1 MLPLVVEY
9 LRSHTFAQLKVEHG
23 VEFRLSNDRRKASLN
38 YNSIS
43 SRPGEQL
50 SGECRGLVVRIRD
63 DYVDGDVVGDV
74 RVLARPM
81 DRFYN
86 YGDPAGADVDFND
99 PNLAILEKLDGT
111 MCELYH
117 DDVQWC
123 IATRSVP
130 DADLPIKKDHV
141 VIGDMTFAGL
151 FWNALENVLHE
162 QGELAGQMFI
172 DRLDRN
178 MTYVF
183 ELTSPYNR
191 VIVAY
196 PNSRVTLLTARNRI
210 TGVEITPKI
219 ADLVDIP
226 KRYDAQSIESIVE
239 YINDCDPTVLEGVVL
254 VDSKH
259 RRIKVKSF
267 NWCFA
272 SKTKFELTATRR
284 NMLKLILSG
293 KLDDIAPNLDKEI
306 IDALIEMQQNV
317 VAYASELDCDYS
329 HLRSRVGDNRKDFAL
344 LVKDSDTWH
353 SAMFALYTKKAN
365 SALEWFQQ
373 NVSGKTNKAFAEAI
387 LRALDRRSI
396 MPDS

>member
-9 LRSHTFAQLKVEHG
+9 LRSHTFAQLKADHG
-23 VEFRLSNDRRKASLN
+23 VDSRLSNDRRKASLN
-38 YNSIS
+38 YDSITAK
-43 SRPGEQL
+43 PGDQL
-50 SGECRGLVVRIRD
+50 SGECRGMVVRIPD
-63 DYVDGDVVGDV
+63 VYQDGEVVDEV

-99 PNLAILEKLDGT
+99 RELAILEKLDGT

-123 IATRSVP
+123 VATRSVP

-151 FWNALENVLHE
+151 FWNALEHVLRDH
-162 QGELAGQMFI
+162 GGLAGQMFI
-172 DRLDRN
+172 DRLDRDV
-178 MTYVF
+178 TYVF

-196 PNSRVTLLTARNRI
+196 PESRVTLLTARNRI
-210 TGVEITPKI
+210 TGVEFIPSI
-219 ADLVDIP
+219 VDLVDAP
-226 KRYDAQSIESIVE
+226 RRYDAQSIESIVE
-239 YINDCDPTVLEGVVL
+239 FINDQDPTMLEGVVL

-284 NMLKLILSG
+284 NMLKLILG
-293 KLDDIAPNLDKEI
+293 GHLDDIAPNLDAEI
-306 IDALIEMQQNV
+306 IEALNVMKDKV
-317 VAYASELDCDYS
+317 VAYAVELDHDYAS
-329 HLRSRVGDNRKDFAL
+329 LRARVGDNRKDFAL
-344 LVKDSDTWH
+344 LVKASVTWH
-353 SAMFALYTKKAN
+353 SAMFALYTCKAT
-365 SALEWFQQ
+365 SALEWIQQ
-373 NVSGKTNKAFAEAI
+373 NMKGKANKPFAEAI
-387 LRALDRRSI
+387 LRAIDRR
-396 MPDS
+396 